1 MKIPALV
8 VSLFLLFS
16 SAFAVLEIPNAQPKI
31 GAEQWKQVLDS
42 TWQGLKRRNI
52 DAYSSK
58 SNGLVHRPKSETPG
72 DAVSEGVSYGMLLAL
87 YADDQEYFDKIFKA
101 AITHRFRACEDW
113 RKRFDGGWCE
123 NCGGS
128 ASDADE
134 DIAAALVFAA
144 KLLEKNKWRNTGVSY
159 SDEARKAVN
168 CVRGQLSGDGNDPR
182 DGALKPGNGWGWEVY
197 NPGYFAPAWFRVFKT
212 FDTENAATWE
222 QAAKRSYELI
232 KMNPGFS
239 NGLVPDWMDGE
250 GRVLNGGPG
259 YNAYLKGQEFFKD
272 AIRML
277 WRVATDVI
285 WFPNEHP
292 ENSTGKTYL
301 KNAMAFIKSKGG
313 PSAANFYRLNGEL
326 LPEGDKWLEFNDEK
340 NSNTWRWRRE
350 HSHLTVGQWAQV
362 AMAVGT
368 DQDKIAWSSEM
379 AKFYDWEN
387 KKDFFGLEVDTITGS
402 GVEDTLHNEMYFDQF
417 LAWFGVSLMSGTWMN
432 VVDVLNNPVSTNK
445 EGLPDLPWP
454 PPPPPSSSSSDPSS
468 SSEPQPS
475 SSSQQTEAIVKLHQ
489 FEKIGVQISQTGN
502 ALHLISQSDANWK
515 IYNLQG
521 KLMFSS
527 KSKEAVWNMGNFKG
541 VAVVSIKQN
550 SKTEQKLIMLR

>member
-1 MKIPALV
+1 MKIPAFV

-16 SAFAVLEIPNAQPKI
+16 SAFAVLEIPNAQPKV

-52 DAYSSK
+52 DVYST
-58 SNGLVHRPKSETPG
+58 GLVHRPKSETPG
-72 DAVSEGVSYGMLLAL
+72 DAVSEGVGYGMLLAL
-87 YADDQEYFDKIFKA
+87 YANDQVYFDKIFKA
-101 AITHRFRACEDW
+101 GKQYNLNACQNW
-113 RKRFDGGWCE
+113 RVNKNGSNAGS
-123 NCGGS
+123 GS

-134 DIAAALVFAA
+134 DIAAALVLAA
-144 KLLEKNKWRNTGVSY
+144 KLLEKNKWNNTGVNY
-159 SDEARKAVN
+159 GNEARSAVD

-182 DGALKPGNGWGWEVY
+182 DGALKPGNGWDWNVY

-222 QAAKRSYELI
+222 QAARRSYDLI
-232 KMNPGFS
+232 AMNPGFS
-239 NGLVPDWMDGE
+239 KGLVPDWMDGE
-250 GRVLNGGPG
+250 GQVLGGGPG

-292 ENSTGKTYL
+292 ENSTGKIYL
-301 KNAMAFIKSKGG
+301 KNAMNFIKSKGG
-313 PSAANFYRLNGEL
+313 PSAANFYRLNGDL
-326 LPEGDKWLEFNDEK
+326 LPEGDKWTEFNDEK

-350 HSHLTVGQWAQV
+350 HSHLTVGQWSTV

-368 DQDKIAWSSEM
+368 DSDKIAWSSEM

-387 KKDFFGLEVDTITGS
+387 KKDFFGLEVDTITVS
-402 GVEDTLHNEMYFDQF
+402 GIEDTLHNEMYFDQF
-417 LAWFGVSLMSGTWMN
+417 LAWFGVSLMSGTWVN
-432 VVDVLNNPVSTNK
+432 VIDVLDKPVSNK

-454 PPPPPSSSSSDPSS
+454 PPPPSSSSSEPSSSSAPSSSSSA
-468 SSEPQPS
+468 PQSS
-475 SSSQQTEAIVKLHQ
+475 SSSQPTDAIIKLHQ